1 LVPLIARSLD
11 AFVDPI
17 VGRMSDVTR
26 SRWGRRRIY
35 FIVGAIPFGVCYALM
50 WIPPQFDSQW
60 ANATYYTIAYTLM
73 GVWMSVLSVPY
84 LALLPEM
91 ALDYDERTS
100 LNTYRMVGSL
110 LGVFAAIGIRPVA
123 NALGGGPQGFL
134 LAGLLYG
141 VGLAVPWLL

>member
-1 LVPLIARSLD
+1 MRPQSLNPLAKAIYATGDLTVNTALSALGLIYTTYFLTQVAGLRPALAGLVPLIARSLD

-17 VGRMSDVTR
+17 VGRLSDVTR

-73 GVWMSVLSVPY
+73 G
-84 LALLPEM
+84 A
-91 ALDYDERTS
+91 
-100 LNTYRMVGSL
+100 
-110 LGVFAAIGIRPVA
+110 
-123 NALGGGPQGFL
+123 
-134 LAGLLYG
+134 
-141 VGLAVPWLL
+141 